1 MILVRIVSCSWAL
14 LSRMCDTS
22 VATLSKWKIQD
33 TLIQK
38 WCTPI
43 RFYNIRMISNQKGKT
58 KYQLERDLVNHVSAL
73 KSESKLFQ
81 QRVVIGH
88 FIHWLFTF
96 QSKLQKKPGHRVIF
110 GF

>member
-1 MILVRIVSCSWAL
+1 MKNPRWG
-14 LSRMCDTS
+14 TH
-22 VATLSKWKIQD
+22 

-88 FIHWLFTF
+88 FIHWLLLSS
-96 QSKLQKKPGHRVIF
+96 QSYKRNQDTELYSDFRGSDPLVQLWFSRLWIL
-110 GF
+110 